1 VIGHTEP
8 VDVVA
13 GSLIGYLR
21 HSVHLLEVVVESGS
35 GEWVVEKW
43 VVQRGMIG
51 T

>member
-1 VIGHTEP
+1 MHTAP

-13 GSLIGYLR
+13 GLLIGYLG
-21 HSVHLLEVVVESGS
+21 HSVHLVEVVVESGS
-35 GEWVVEKW
+35 GEWMVGKW